1 MKKFVSPDRQV
12 RTSPNVHSVQC
23 NKEYH
28 LEVEFEIT
36 TIFLSATPKT
46 SDIFQSLNPSL
57 QNTAEI
63 KRRHIQTQATQM
75 SYNPHE
81 N

>member
-1 MKKFVSPDRQV
+1 M
-12 RTSPNVHSVQC
+12 
-23 NKEYH
+23 
-28 LEVEFEIT
+28 EFEIT

-46 SDIFQSLNPSL
+46 SDIFQSLNRSL